1 MEVLAILVLAV
12 VIDASLGEPPR
23 IVHLVVWMGK
33 MISVLEKLAPSSGP
47 KARCLYGAVMVLVT
61 VLAFVAPVYFLLSYV
76 SGLGTVAYVIAGA
89 LLLKP
94 SFSFRPLRRAAL
106 EMKLLLTAGHIE
118 EARAKMP
125 TLVSRG
131 TDRLGKRLMVSAV
144 VESVAENTSDS
155 LVAPL
160 FFFLLFGVPGAVA
173 YRVVNTA
180 DAMIGYHGRY
190 EYLGRFA
197 AKLDDVLNF
206 IPARVSGLLI
216 VAAAYVSGGS
226 GRDAW
231 RVMLRDHRN
240 TESPNAGWPMSAAA
254 GALGVRLEKR
264 GCYSLGDAA
273 DALSPAVIERGAV
286 LATVSALL
294 WISCCSIAGAMFLV
308 FAS

>member
-12 VIDASLGEPPR
+12 LIDASFGEPPE
-23 IVHLVVWMGK
+23 IVHPVAWMGK
-33 MISVLEKLAPSSGP
+33 AISALERLAPAEGP

-61 VLAFVAPVYFLLSYV
+61 LLAFGAPVYLLLRYV
-76 SGLGTVAYVIAGA
+76 SGLGSLSYVIAGA

-94 SFSFRPLRRAAL
+94 SFSFGPLRRAAL
-106 EMKLLLTAGHIE
+106 EMKLLLAGGNIE

-131 TDRLGKRLMVSAV
+131 TDRLGKRLMVSAT

-206 IPARVSGLLI
+206 IPARISGLLI
-216 VAAAYVSGGS
+216 VAAAYLSGGS

-231 RVMLRDHRN
+231 RVMLRDHRK

-254 GALGVRLEKR
+254 GALEVRLEKE
-264 GCYSLGDAA
+264 GCYSLGDAVGT
-273 DALSPAVIERGAV
+273 LSPAVIERGVV

-294 WISCCSIAGAMFLV
+294 WVSCCSIVEAMFLV